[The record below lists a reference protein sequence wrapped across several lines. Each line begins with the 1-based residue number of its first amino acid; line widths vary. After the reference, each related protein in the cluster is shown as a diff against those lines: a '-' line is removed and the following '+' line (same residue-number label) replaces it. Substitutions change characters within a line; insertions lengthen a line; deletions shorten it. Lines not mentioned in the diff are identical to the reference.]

1 MRKKMP
7 NPYKNTVRPK
17 IGRSVFDLSYT
28 HKLTMN
34 MGDLV
39 PVMTKAMVPNDLFS
53 IAHNLVI
60 RFQPLNAPPLHEV
73 NAFIETFFVPY
84 RLLWDDWESF
94 ITGGEDGTEAPTMT
108 TWQTS
113 TNTAGT
119 LWDYLGFPLGI
130 NPGVSGRPIF
140 APAYAYNMIYNE
152 YYRDQTQQ
160 TEIALTNTT
169 LKTRNWEKDYFT
181 SALPWEQRG
190 TAPALPVTL
199 SGTVDV
205 DGNSVIP
212 HMKLSPSGTEGD
224 IYMSS
229 GALTIEGRS
238 ADTGDAIWG
247 SNTGL
252 EVDFSAG
259 TATTFDVNDLRLAF
273 QTQKLLE
280 RMATGG
286 SRYEEFLQSM
296 YASSPGDA
304 RIQRPEWIGGMKVP
318 VIFSEVL
325 QTSEDGTTPQ
335 GTMAGHGIT
344 VGQKRIGTYRAKE
357 FGVIMSILSVMPK
370 AAYSQGVHRDWLK
383 STRYDFFNP
392 LFSNLG
398 EQAITHAEIYAS
410 ATQSENETVFGYQGR
425 YNEMRNSMDMVSGEF
440 GYNETY
446 EYWHFGRQFASKPS
460 LNSAFLTYD
469 GRTDA
474 FAASSEP
481 QLLVNCGNII
491 KAVRPIPIMP
501 NPGYIDH

>member
-1 MRKKMP
+1 MP

-28 HKLTMN
+28 HKLTCN
-34 MGDLV
+34 MGELI
-39 PVMTKAMVPNDLFS
+39 PVCLKAMVPGDIFS

-73 NAFIETFFVPY
+73 NAMIETFFVPY
-84 RLLWDDWESF
+84 RIIWDDWESF
-94 ITGGEDGTEAPTMT
+94 ITGGEDGTEAPTLPRK
-108 TWQTS
+108 TS
-113 TNTAGT
+113 VGGNTAGSI
-119 LWDYLGFPLGI
+119 WDYMHFPIGVT
-130 NPGVSGRPIF
+130 PGVGGRPLAF
-140 APAYAYNMIYNE
+140 PFYAYYKIWNE
-152 YYRDQTQQ
+152 YYRDQTQD
-160 TEIALTNTT
+160 TELDITT
-169 LKTRNWEKDYFT
+169 ATSLLIRRWEKDYFT

-190 TAPALPVTL
+190 TAPALPI
-199 SGTVDV
+199 SGTIDIDGKDTDITLGNETDATGRILRSITGVAIGDNLGLVSGPSATADARWVD
-205 DGNSVIP
+205 P
-212 HMKLSPSGTEGD
+212 
-224 IYMSS
+224 
-229 GALTIEGRS
+229 A
-238 ADTGDAIWG
+238 
-247 SNTGL
+247 L
-252 EVDFSAG
+252 EVDVSG
-259 TATTFDVNDLRLAF
+259 ATTFDVNDLRLAF

-296 YASSPGDA
+296 YATSPGDA

-344 VGQKRIGTYRAKE
+344 VGAKRIGTYRAKE
-357 FGVIMSILSVMPK
+357 FGLLMSIMSIMPK
-370 AAYSQGVHRDWLK
+370 AAYSQGVHADWLK

-398 EQAITHAEIYAS
+398 EQPITHAELYTS
-410 ATQSENETVFGYQGR
+410 ATQADNESVFGYQGR
-425 YNEMRNSMDMVSGEF
+425 YNEMRSSFDVVSGEF
-440 GYNETY
+440 GPGETY
-446 EYWHFGRQFASKPS
+446 EYWHFGRKFASKPS
-460 LNSAFLTYD
+460 LNSTFLEYD

-474 FAASSEP
+474 FAAPSEP

-491 KAVRPIPIMP
+491 KAVRPLPIMA